1 MRKSHERLDRFRARI
16 AEPPTGARIYQT
28 GLFDRAGSLAMLDIL
43 LSKYIRRGRLA
54 VRYPGGKTRIYGEG
68 APEVAI
74 AITDP
79 AALLALGLD
88 PDLKLGELYMD
99 GRLVVEQGDVVGLM
113 DILMGNLARA
123 GGPRFT
129 HGLLRAVRRSLRVF
143 AQWNPAPA
151 ARAHVAHHYD
161 LSSRLYDLFL
171 DAGRQYSCAYFAS
184 DRDTLE
190 DAQAGKKRHIAAKLR
205 FDRPGLS
212 VLDIGC
218 GWGGLALDLARLY
231 RANVLGITLS
241 TEQLA
246 AAQERARQTGLAGRS
261 RFELLDYRA
270 VTGRFD
276 RIVSVGMFE
285 HVGARYYP
293 LFFAKARQL
302 LADDGVMLLH
312 TIGRSDGPGTTNAW
326 IRKYIFP
333 GGYAPALSE
342 IVPVIE
348 SAGLIVTD
356 IEVLRLHYA
365 RTLAEWQKRFQ
376 AHRAEVAA
384 LYDERFCRMWEF
396 YLAGA
401 EMAFRHEA
409 QVVYQIQIAKRVDAL
424 PLTRDYMMERRGDNE
439 AAAQAPVRAVA

>member
-1 MRKSHERLDRFRARI
+1 
-16 AEPPTGARIYQT
+16 
-28 GLFDRAGSLAMLDIL
+28 MLDIL
-43 LSKYIRRGRLA
+43 LRKYIRHGRLA
-54 VRYPGGKTRIYGEG
+54 VRYPDGATRIYGEG
-68 APEVAI
+68 EPEIAI
-74 AITDP
+74 AIRDS
-79 AALLALGLD
+79 AALRALSLD
-88 PDLKLGELYMD
+88 PDLKLGELYMA
-99 GRLVVEQGDVVGLM
+99 GRLTIEQGDIVGLM
-113 DILMGNLARA
+113 DILMGNIARA
-123 GGPRFT
+123 GGASGNHRFLR
-129 HGLLRAVRRSLRVF
+129 LLRQSFRIF
-143 AQWNPAPA
+143 AQWNPARA

-161 LSSRLYDLFL
+161 LSGNLYDLFL
-171 DAGRQYSCAYFAS
+171 DKDRQYSCAYFQH
-184 DRDTLE
+184 DKDTLDE
-190 DAQAGKKRHIAAKLR
+190 AQAEKKRHIAAKLH

-218 GWGGLALDLARLY
+218 GWGGLAMDLARHH
-231 RANVLGITLS
+231 RANVLGVTLS

-246 AAQERARQTGLAGRS
+246 VARQRAERSGLAAQA

-270 VTGRFD
+270 VEGRFD

-285 HVGARYYP
+285 HVGVRYYSD
-293 LFFAKARQL
+293 FFAKARDL
-302 LADDGVMLLH
+302 LAENGTMLLH

-326 IRKYIFP
+326 IQKYIFP

-348 SAGLIVTD
+348 KAGLIVTD

-401 EMAFRHEA
+401 EMAFRHEG
-409 QVVYQIQIAKRVDAL
+409 QVVYQIQIARKMDAL
-424 PLTRDYMMERRGDNE
+424 PLTRDYMMARGDNHALNTDGTIR
-439 AAAQAPVRAVA
+439 AAA

>member
-1 MRKSHERLDRFRARI
+1 M
-16 AEPPTGARIYQT
+16 
-28 GLFDRAGSLAMLDIL
+28 FDNL
-43 LSKYIRRGRLA
+43 LRKYIRHGRLT
-54 VRYPGGKTRIYGEG
+54 VRYPNGLTKVYGEG
-68 APEVAI
+68 SPDVAI
-74 AITDP
+74 AIADTV
-79 AALLALGLD
+79 ALFALGLD

-99 GRLVVEQGDVVGLM
+99 GRLAIERGDVVGLM
-113 DILMGNLARA
+113 DILMGSVARA
-123 GGPRFT
+123 GGARGT

-143 AQWNPAPA
+143 AQWNPVTA

-161 LSSRLYDLFL
+161 LSGRLYDLFL
-171 DAGRQYSCAYFAS
+171 DANRQYSCAYFKHEQ
-184 DRDTLE
+184 DTLE
-190 DAQAGKKRHIAAKLR
+190 EAQAEKMRHIAAKLQ

-218 GWGGLALDLARLY
+218 GWGGLALDLARQH

-246 AAQERARQTGLAGRS
+246 VAQERARQIGLAS
-261 RFELLDYRA
+261 QSCFQLLDYRA

-293 LFFAKARQL
+293 DFFKKARKL
-302 LADDGVMLLH
+302 LSDDGVMLLH

-342 IVPVIE
+342 ILPVIE
-348 SAGLIVTD
+348 RAGLLVTD

-376 AHRAEVAA
+376 KNRAEIAA

-401 EMAFRHEA
+401 EMAFRHEG
-409 QVVYQIQIAKRVDAL
+409 QVVYQIQIAKRVDTL
-424 PLTRDYMMERRGDNE
+424 PLTRDYMMTPQGSSESS
-439 AAAQAPVRAVA
+439 AAPKRIQVVA